1 MKSIFKALVLIIA
14 FLSTALFV
22 PFVQAQTCAKIA
34 GGGDT
39 PNPLGGRAP
48 IPWER
53 ISGYWL
59 DQDGNQFF
67 YRMEI
72 VEEFEDGSRNVV
84 VEVLDEQ
91 MTEVLASGVGFVRAG
106 SWDLWARVKGDEL
119 DLKIR
124 IQAFFPKGST
134 NLNRRLLR
142 ASVKDMNPSKKACV
156 NRHILRKVQGPELQ
170 SGAMQAKR

>member
-1 MKSIFKALVLIIA
+1 MHSILRATILCLA

-22 PFVQAQTCAKIA
+22 PMVHAQACAKIA

-72 VEEFEDGSRNVV
+72 IEEFKDGSRNVV

-91 MTEVLASGVGFVRAG
+91 MTEVFASGVGFVRAG
-106 SWDLWARVKGDEL
+106 SWDLWARVKGD
-119 DLKIR
+119 DIDFKIR
-124 IQAFFPKGST
+124 IQAFFPKGSS
-134 NLNRRLLR
+134 NLSRRILR
-142 ASVKDMNPSKKACV
+142 ASVKDMNPGSGNCL
-156 NRHILRKVQGPELQ
+156 NRHILRKVPGPELL
-170 SGAMQAKR
+170 SAGK